1 MTAFPE
7 DRLLSQVVAALERL
21 GGTATLDEITGQLS
35 RSGAIQ
41 LPHDALQ
48 TIVLMTLRANRDGRG
63 MGCFAQRPGP
73 AFGLVARPDPPAGPD
88 RAEDLPRTRSPI
100 QREPP

>member
-21 GGTATLDEITGQLS
+21 GGTATIDEITGQLS
-35 RSGAIQ
+35 RSGALQ

-48 TIVLMTLRANRDGRG
+48 TIVLMTLRANRDGHG

-73 AFGLVARPDPPAGPD
+73 AFGLVARPAPAGDVGLPD
-88 RAEDLPRTRSPI
+88 TAPRIRSPI
-100 QREPP
+100 RRESL